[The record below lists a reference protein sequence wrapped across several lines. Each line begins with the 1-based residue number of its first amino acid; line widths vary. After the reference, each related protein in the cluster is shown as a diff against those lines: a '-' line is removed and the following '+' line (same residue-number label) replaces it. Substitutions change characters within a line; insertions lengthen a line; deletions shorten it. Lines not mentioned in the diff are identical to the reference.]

1 MRFSDPVK
9 ISFRN
14 LLGSKLR
21 SILTIL
27 GVIIGVA
34 SVIVVMAIGSS
45 AQDLIL
51 EQVKEVGSNLIGISP
66 GASDEKGPPALALG
80 IIDTTLKYDDL
91 QAILRKDNVPNLV
104 AAAGYIS
111 GAATIKHRD
120 NSFEATFQ
128 GVTASLVDIENVEVD
143 QGRFFFEEEDT
154 DLARVVVLGHQRAK
168 DLFPNEDPIGKKVTL
183 RDMSFTVVGVLR
195 ERGSSTFSNTD
206 ALIYV
211 PLFTAQKLLL
221 GVDHLSFIR
230 GKVDNVENIGRT
242 KEDIKE
248 TLRDQHDIDNP
259 KDDNFSVRDTAQ
271 ALSMLT
277 TITNVL
283 KYFLASIAAISL
295 VVGGV
300 GIMNIM
306 LISVTQRIREI
317 GLRKAVGAK
326 NKDVVTQFIIE
337 STSIACIGGIIG
349 IILGI
354 TLAFLAAVI
363 IQSLGYEW
371 RFIVTWQ
378 SIALGV
384 SVSVLIGVLFGTYP
398 AKRAADIS
406 PMEALR
412 YE

>member
-21 SILTIL
+21 SVLTIL

-51 EQVKEVGSNLIGISP
+51 EQVKGVGSNLIGVLP

-91 QAILRKDNVPNLV
+91 QAILKKDNVPNLV
-104 AAAGYIS
+104 AATGYIS

-120 NSFEATFQ
+120 NSFETTFQ
-128 GVTASLVDIENVEVD
+128 GVTSSLKDIENVDVD

-154 DLARVVVLGHQRAK
+154 DLARVVVLGHQRSK

-183 RDMSFTVVGVLR
+183 KDMSFTVVGVLR

-230 GKVDNVENIGRT
+230 GKVDNVENIGRA

-248 TLRDQHDIDNP
+248 TLRDQHNIDDP

-326 NKDVVTQFIIE
+326 NKDVVVQFIIE

-354 TLAFLAAVI
+354 ALAFLAAVI